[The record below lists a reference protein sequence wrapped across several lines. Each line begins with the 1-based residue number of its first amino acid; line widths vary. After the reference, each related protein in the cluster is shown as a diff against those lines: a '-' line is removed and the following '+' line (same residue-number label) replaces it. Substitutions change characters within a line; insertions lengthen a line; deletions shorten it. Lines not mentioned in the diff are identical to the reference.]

1 MPTSS
6 PTNGIQSEA
15 RASDGRPLGYGTG
28 DGSTVTQATSITT
41 GVEINANSG
50 TITTVSSTLATGVD
64 ATFTVTND
72 KVEANDVPVVCTK
85 SYGGTADGIPI
96 CNVSAVA
103 DGSFDVN
110 IRNTGAVT
118 LDAVIVLS
126 FNVFKGSAS

>member
-1 MPTSS
+1 MPQSS
-6 PTNGIQSEA
+6 STHGLQDEA

-50 TITTVSSTLATGVD
+50 TITTVSSVLATGVD

-72 KVEANDVPVVCTK
+72 KIEANDTPIVVTK
-85 SYGGTADGIPI
+85 SYGGTADGIPTAS
-96 CNVSAVA
+96 VSAVA

-110 IRNTGAVT
+110 IRNQGAVT

-126 FNVFKGSAS
+126 FSVIKGSAS